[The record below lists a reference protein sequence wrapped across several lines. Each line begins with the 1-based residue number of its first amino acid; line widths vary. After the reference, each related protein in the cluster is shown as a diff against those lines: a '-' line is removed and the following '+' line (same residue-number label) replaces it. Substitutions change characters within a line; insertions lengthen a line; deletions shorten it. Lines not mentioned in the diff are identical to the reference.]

1 MGIDLAV
8 LIFRRKSKVFV
19 TKIPVSLN
27 LSGLKMRMNLCGHK
41 NYKIRK
47 L

>member
-1 MGIDLAV
+1 MGSDLAV
-8 LIFRRKSKVFV
+8 LIIRRKNKVFV
-19 TKIPVSLN
+19 LKKTVSLN
-27 LSGLKMRMNLCGHK
+27 PSGLKMRMNLCGHK